1 MAICC
6 AAWKTN
12 IQQGC
17 QLWLTRVIDTGFK
30 ASPGYRGVSKGGKMH
45 CGTQA
50 YLSEKI
56 TMQTC
61 GILDQDHTMYN
72 NSVPGGKQP
81 LVCYGFLVE
90 SGKCQSGCQEPR
102 ESICCCCL
110 VTKLCPNLLRI
121 HGLQPTRLLCPT
133 DFPGKNTGVGGHFLH
148 QLLFLNPG
156 RDRTN
161 VSCTAGDF
169 FFFFFFTTEPPGKPV
184 V

>member
-1 MAICC
+1 M
-6 AAWKTN
+6 
-12 IQQGC
+12 
-17 QLWLTRVIDTGFK
+17 
-30 ASPGYRGVSKGGKMH
+30 Y

-50 YLSEKI
+50 YLSERI

-110 VTKLCPNLLRI
+110 VAKLCPNLLRI

-133 DFPGKNTGVGGHFLH
+133 DFPGKNIGVGGHCLH
-148 QLLFLNPG
+148 QVLFPTPG
-156 RDRTN
+156 RDRTY
-161 VSCTAGDF
+161 VSCTAADF
-169 FFFFFFTTEPPGKPV
+169 FFFFNHQATRQASGLTVWYFTVVEPVDWHSEVFETEISFQNAFAIFKRLYYLIV
-184 V
+184 